1 MFPKLYIFVEGADF
15 RYEILFSGSSPKIP
29 KSGIFGSK
37 FRYFFSV
44 KLFNHTKSRVL
55 ISNMTILFSNSSSVF
70 FIPKSDIFGPKF
82 GHFGLA
88 NTQIWGCWFQ
98 IWQYCFQM
106 PAQKYPNNAFLV
118 PNLGTFVESVDLR
131 YDNVVFKSQP
141 KTTQMRCFW
150 SKIVSTAGLAAN
162 LGVFVFSAKFFS

>member
-1 MFPKLYIFVEGADF
+1 MLV
-15 RYEILFSGSSPKIP
+15 
-29 KSGIFGSK
+29 
-37 FRYFFSV
+37 
-44 KLFNHTKSRVL
+44 
-55 ISNMTILFSNSSSVF
+55 
-70 FIPKSDIFGPKF
+70 
-82 GHFGLA
+82 
-88 NTQIWGCWFQ
+88 
-98 IWQYCFQM
+98 
-106 PAQKYPNNAFLV
+106 QKYPNNAFLV